1 MKRMIHVAKGTVCP
15 LCPNHFDDEKD
26 FVWSNLLKAPIC
38 WPCTYEIF
46 NGFIGFDEAP
56 TTDQYNCA
64 DSMKKIEKLTGMT
77 FLQAKIIFL
86 KEIIEENEAYL
97 YYEKKMIDENV
108 SREESFKDFE
118 KRICEFKSEMER
130 TAMIMSDGAVK
141 R

>member
-1 MKRMIHVAKGTVCP
+1 MVTNSINISMRLNVWKMVNALEFNRGRIMKRMIHVAKGTVCP
-15 LCPNHFDDEKD
+15 LCPDHFDDEKD

-56 TTDQYNCA
+56 TKDQYNCA
-64 DSMKKIEKLTGMT
+64 DSM
-77 FLQAKIIFL
+77 
-86 KEIIEENEAYL
+86 
-97 YYEKKMIDENV
+97 KKMIDENV

-118 KRICEFKSEMER
+118 KRICEFKSEMEK